1 MAIAIGEKIPSF
13 DYQVKI
19 EGAVA
24 FYDTEEYFAGAK
36 VVMFALPGAFTPVC
50 TKKHLPGYLENY
62 DALRE
67 KGVNKIA
74 CLSVNDAHVMKA
86 WGEDMEIN
94 GRIDLLADPHGT
106 FSERLGLLKDHG

>member
-24 FYDTEEYFAGAK
+24 FYDAEYFAGAK

-50 TKKHLPGYLENY
+50 TS
-62 DALRE
+62 
-67 KGVNKIA
+67 IA
-74 CLSVNDAHVMKA
+74 
-86 WGEDMEIN
+86 
-94 GRIDLLADPHGT
+94 
-106 FSERLGLLKDHG
+106 GLFGKL